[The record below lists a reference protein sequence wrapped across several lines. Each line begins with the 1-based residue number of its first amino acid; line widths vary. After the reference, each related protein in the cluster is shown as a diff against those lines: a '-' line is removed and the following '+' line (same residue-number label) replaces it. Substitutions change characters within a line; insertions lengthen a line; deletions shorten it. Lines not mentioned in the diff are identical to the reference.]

1 MDEEFSKT
9 FHRPDIKQGYPE
21 LVPKRQEQNQK
32 NGTANL
38 ITVSVGGVDG
48 IPDHRPAGKLQV
60 SRFRG
65 IQIHLFINT
74 LLLLLR
80 RAAQTGGPAYVFR
93 REEEKTLCKSQPGG
107 TESAAGVF
115 SFWPPAEQERAEVPA
130 PAEKGRCGPAP
141 ESRAGRGSRQ
151 PGNRSRVFNLLNKK

>member
-60 SRFRG
+60 SPFRG

-80 RAAQTGGPAYVFR
+80 RAARTGGPAHVFGAKRKRLCANPSRAAQNPLRAYFLFGR
-93 REEEKTLCKSQPGG
+93 RQNRKGPRFPLPQK
-107 TESAAGVF
+107 
-115 SFWPPAEQERAEVPA
+115 
-130 PAEKGRCGPAP
+130 KGRCGPAR